1 MAWNDPAPAAP
12 EVGPAPF
19 PDDFPAEV
27 AIEGLESGEE
37 EVEQVFLRPILMVL
51 PPPPPPP
58 FFK

>member
-1 MAWNDPAPAAP
+1 MAWNDPAPAP
-12 EVGPAPF
+12 EVAPV
-19 PDDFPAEV
+19 PLLDEFPAEV

-51 PPPPPPP
+51 PPPPPP